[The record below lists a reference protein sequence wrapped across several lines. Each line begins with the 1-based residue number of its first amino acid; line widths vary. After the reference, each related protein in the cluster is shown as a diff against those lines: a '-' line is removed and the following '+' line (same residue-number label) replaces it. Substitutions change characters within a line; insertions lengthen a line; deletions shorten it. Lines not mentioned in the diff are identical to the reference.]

1 MLDNFETNLKPQA
14 EPGRTAELL
23 WACQDP
29 AWDRCLARLATELV
43 GTRSRVLITCRRPLV
58 ALAGTASHWVRLG
71 PLPPGE
77 AALYLREHAGLGR
90 MVFGGDESEKALA
103 QRLLKVSRFHPLL
116 MDRLA
121 RLATGGPALLPQ
133 LMQALDA
140 LEKSHDHSQ
149 LPALFATNPG
159 DAKELAYLNDALAT
173 SLDQLIRDV
182 SRDARRL
189 LWMIAVANEPV
200 TLWLLKGVWSGESHE
215 QQQLRRLKQMVDML
229 PLLPP
234 ELQEELK
241 AMSPELRARIEALQP
256 EAGTD
261 PEPLLL
267 HLVAVGLAT
276 EEHTRP
282 DDDDPDL
289 TCHELV
295 RERIRT
301 WMRDHEQDR
310 ADLTE
315 NAIRLAYAERLEA
328 AFEDLLHEDMAAALQ
343 AGSRALV
350 YCVQA
355 DAWDR
360 LGGFAGSVVASASD
374 PRLLAGLLPHLE
386 VAAESALEG
395 QPRWSCL
402 CYLADAMRNAGRSD
416 ASLRFY
422 EQAATEARTAAK
434 AGGEHARRAWADLAW
449 ITGNWAVALLMIGDL
464 DAAPSGISRVPR
476 PRGKRACPGSMSSPP
491 RWKPC
496 ASTSCRGGA
505 RRRCRKWKSDW
516 RDWRI
521 GGSGIAP
528 ASPCQRPRIS
538 ST

>member
-14 EPGRTAELL
+14 EPGTTAELL

-43 GTRSRVLITCRRPLV
+43 GTRSRVLITCRRPLA
-58 ALAGTASHWVRLG
+58 ALAGTASHLVRLG

-77 AALYLREHAGLGR
+77 AALYLREHAGLGK

-103 QRLLKVSRFHPLL
+103 QRLLDASRFHPLL

-182 SRDARRL
+182 SPDARRL

-215 QQQLRRLKQMVDML
+215 QQQLRQIKQMVDML

-234 ELQEELK
+234 ELQEKLK
-241 AMSPELRARIEALQP
+241 AMPPELRARIDALQP

-261 PEPLLL
+261 PEPLLR

-276 EEHTRP
+276 EERTGP

-328 AFEDLLHEDMAAALQ
+328 TFEA
-343 AGSRALV
+343 
-350 YCVQA
+350 
-355 DAWDR
+355 
-360 LGGFAGSVVASASD
+360 
-374 PRLLAGLLPHLE
+374 LLARGHDRRPPGRQPRPGLLRPGRGL
-386 VAAESALEG
+386 G
-395 QPRWSCL
+395 P
-402 CYLADAMRNAGRSD
+402 AGRFRRQC
-416 ASLRFY
+416 SLR
-422 EQAATEARTAAK
+422 
-434 AGGEHARRAWADLAW
+434 
-449 ITGNWAVALLMIGDL
+449 
-464 DAAPSGISRVPR
+464 APAIPVCW
-476 PRGKRACPGSMSSPP
+476 RACSLTWKPPPSPP
-491 RWKPC
+491 RRASRAGRASATSPMRCGTRAALMRAC
-496 ASTSCRGGA
+496 ASTSRPPP
-505 RRRCRKWKSDW
+505 RP
-516 RDWRI
+516 
-521 GGSGIAP
+521 AP
-528 ASPCQRPRIS
+528 PPRPEVKTRAEHGRIS
-538 ST
+538 PGSPATGRLLS